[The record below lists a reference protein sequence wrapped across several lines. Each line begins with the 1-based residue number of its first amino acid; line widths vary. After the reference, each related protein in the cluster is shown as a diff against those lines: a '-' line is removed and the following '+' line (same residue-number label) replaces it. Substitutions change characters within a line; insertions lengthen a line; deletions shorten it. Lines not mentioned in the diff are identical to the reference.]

1 MTAITKPVA
10 IMILIPV
17 WNGLQT
23 ISVRAMI
30 IVVMEVVI
38 ATKDLAGIV
47 LEVAV
52 LTTVSTMP
60 VVKHLII
67 IRHVTIMMSIGI
79 SQRALVKI
87 NTRNVALIPARTG
100 KIIIVWE
107 IRSIT
112 KEPVMTRDAPTV
124 LVIPTL
130 ILRPKK

>member
-38 ATKDLAGIV
+38 ATKDLTGIV